1 MRDPRI
7 DRLLL
12 RIDETTAAGV
22 PTRVAE
28 LAGQVNGILVEIEKL
43 RSEIDV
49 ANRQV
54 TALASREAS
63 LKKALSARA
72 GRSGGYAVSGSNA
85 LDLSK
90 VTQFTLADEPD
101 LEFQQER
108 LEMVTANLQARRQF
122 VQRTEDL
129 LATRTATVDKM
140 LGMFERI
147 EEGGGSTRRHRRRR
161 LRRVRRR

>member
-12 RIDETTAAGV
+12 RIDETTANGIPA
-22 PTRVAE
+22 RVAE
-28 LAGQVNGILVEIEKL
+28 IATQVNGILVEVEKL

-54 TALASREAS
+54 TALAAREAA
-63 LKKALSARA
+63 LKKALAA
-72 GRSGGYAVSGSNA
+72 RSGRAAGAAVSGSNA
-85 LDLSK
+85 LALNSM
-90 VTQFTLADEPD
+90 TQFTLADEPD

-122 VQRTEDL
+122 VQRTEAL
-129 LATRTATVDKM
+129 LATRMATVEKLLD
-140 LGMFERI
+140 LFTRI
-147 EEGGGSTRRHRRRR
+147 EEGTTVRRHRRRR
-161 LRRVRRR
+161 VRRVRRR